1 MHFDN
6 PNPIIKANNAAKTAA
21 LTRFMNALSWI
32 FFKRLSLALFQK
44 ATGTGWS
51 SSSSFPFPGSAPP
64 AGGTGGIIGGTI
76 GVSTGTNPCST
87 GARAVG
93 SSSFSGSCST
103 FDSEDGVGTGFATA
117 GSTTGSGSNSSLRA
131 DGPNGI
137 TVGFSSSLDAPFA
150 FFSFLVGAGSS
161 FLTDFFKLSI
171 KLSNVSS

>member
-1 MHFDN
+1 
-6 PNPIIKANNAAKTAA
+6 
-21 LTRFMNALSWI
+21 MNALSWI

-64 AGGTGGIIGGTI
+64 AGGTGGTNGGTI
-76 GVSTGTNPCST
+76 GSSVGTNPCST

-93 SSSFSGSCST
+93 SSSFLGSGSIPG
-103 FDSEDGVGTGFATA
+103 SEDGVGTGFTIV

-137 TVGFSSSLDAPFA
+137 TVGSSSFLDTPFC

-161 FLTDFFKLSI
+161 FLIDFFKLSI